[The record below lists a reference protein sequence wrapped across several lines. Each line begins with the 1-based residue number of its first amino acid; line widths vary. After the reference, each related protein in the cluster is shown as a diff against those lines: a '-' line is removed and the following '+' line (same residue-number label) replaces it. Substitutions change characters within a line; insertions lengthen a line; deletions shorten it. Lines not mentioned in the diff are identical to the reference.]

1 MRIGIIGGTGREGR
15 GLALRWAAKGHEI
28 VLGSRDAERAK
39 EKAREFAA
47 DLPEGKGSISGGSN
61 EEAAS
66 AGRVAVLTV
75 PYGAHESTL
84 RALREPL
91 AGRVLLDITVPLQPP
106 KVTRVHLPAGGAA
119 ALEAQAL
126 LEPSTRVVASL
137 HHVSSA
143 HLGDAD
149 HAIDCDVLVCGDDE
163 TAREVVIGLLAD
175 LGLRGLDAGPLQ
187 NAVALESLTPV
198 LLHLNRKY
206 KVNAGIRITGL
217 PQA

>member
-1 MRIGIIGGTGREGR
+1 
-15 GLALRWAAKGHEI
+15 
-28 VLGSRDAERAK
+28 
-39 EKAREFAA
+39 
-47 DLPEGKGSISGGSN
+47 
-61 EEAAS
+61 
-66 AGRVAVLTV
+66 
-75 PYGAHESTL
+75 
-84 RALREPL
+84 
-91 AGRVLLDITVPLQPP
+91 
-106 KVTRVHLPAGGAA
+106 VTRVHLPAGGAA

-217 PQA
+217 PQT